1 MLAVVATLAGPP
13 RVVHVLE
20 ALETGCARH
29 VVDLVAHVPGV
40 EHHVVVP
47 RARVGGVTDTA
58 AVGRIEAARGHVH
71 VVEMRR
77 SPLDRRNGAALFA
90 LRRLLAEVMPGVIHG
105 HSSIG
110 GALAR
115 TAAVGRPLACVYTPH
130 GLAAG
135 RWPSAVERVLG
146 RRTDRLVAV
155 SPSERDEV
163 LRRRLVP
170 ADRVVVIPNG
180 IDVDPPPPADLRALA
195 GIPDD
200 GPLVATMGRLARQ
213 KAPEV
218 FVAACAAVA
227 AARPDARFVH
237 IGDGPLADEVAA
249 AVAAAGIGDRYH
261 RLPVVPDAA
270 RYLPTLAAF
279 VLTSRFE
286 GGPYAPLEAM
296 RAGVPVVVT
305 DVVGARDCVDDGRTG
320 LVVAPD
326 DPAATAAAVL
336 RVLDDAGLAARL
348 ATAAG
353 DALRARFDVVTMGGA
368 HAELYHRLAAERPV
382 APG

>member
-1 MLAVVATLAGPP
+1 MANPSGGPT
-13 RVVHVLE
+13 RVLHVLE

-29 VVDLVAHVPGV
+29 VVDLVTHVPGV
-40 EHHVVVP
+40 EHHVAVP
-47 RARVGGVTDTA
+47 RQRVGGVTDTN
-58 AVGRIEAARGHVH
+58 AVARIEAAGGCVRT
-71 VVEMRR
+71 VEMRR
-77 SPLDRRNGAALFA
+77 SPLDRRNGTAVVA
-90 LRRLLAEVMPGVIHG
+90 LRRILTELRPAVLHG

-115 TAAVGRPLACVYTPH
+115 TAALRRGVACAYTPN

-135 RWPSAVERVLG
+135 RWPSAAERVLG
-146 RRTDRLVAV
+146 HRTDRLVAV
-155 SPSERDEV
+155 SPSERDEM

-170 ADRVVVIPNG
+170 ADRIVVIPNG

-195 GIPDD
+195 GIAEP
-200 GPLVATMGRLARQ
+200 GPIVATMGRLARQ

-227 AARPDARFVH
+227 AARPDAHFVH

-249 AVAAAGIGDRYH
+249 AVAAAGIGARYH
-261 RLPVVPDAA
+261 RLAVVPDAS
-270 RYLPTLAAF
+270 RYLPSVAAF

-305 DVVGARDCVDDGRTG
+305 DVVGARDCVEDGRTG
-320 LVVAPD
+320 LLVAPD

-336 RVLDDAGLAARL
+336 RVLGDHGLAGRL
-348 ATAAG
+348 TTAASG
-353 DALRARFDVVTMGGA
+353 ALRARFDVAAMGGA
-368 HAELYHRLAAERPV
+368 HAELYHRLAAARSV